1 MEVHPFLIAVFLPI
15 IGVGLYGLYKY
26 IEDWN
31 MTREIKAEKEAYKKL
46 RADILH
52 VVNPLLHKIE
62 CSIVDVDAK
71 VEKLEVEVNHVEAA
85 FRSRMESQYA
95 IMENRMCQLWDNC
108 LNLDMKSG
116 EMRAMNRQ
124 TAKCKDKKKRNK

>member
-1 MEVHPFLIAVFLPI
+1 
-15 IGVGLYGLYKY
+15 
-26 IEDWN
+26 

-95 IMENRMCQLWDNC
+95 IMENLMCQLWDNR

-124 TAKCKDKKKRNK
+124 TAKCKDKKKEK